1 MNQKNFEQIVLKS
14 NEVWMVEFFAPY
26 VFHGVFHCSWCGHCK
41 AMKDECHGGAVA
53 CFAVWN
59 PGWDR
64 LDLVTVGFPTIKVF
78 SPIYKSPKDYQ
89 NARDAKSFCKTAFAV
104 RSVGRM

>member
-1 MNQKNFEQIVLKS
+1 M
-14 NEVWMVEFFAPY
+14 
-26 VFHGVFHCSWCGHCK
+26 
-41 AMKDECHGGAVA
+41 
-53 CFAVWN
+53 
-59 PGWDR
+59 
-64 LDLVTVGFPTIKVF
+64 DLVTVGFPTIKVF